1 MKILHSHGH
10 FNGFTGLWMFYVDV
24 LCGSVVNLIV
34 HWSIETF
41 FFAKLT
47 LDKDDVAVF

>member
-1 MKILHSHGH
+1 MLHEVIPQSWEFRCFHR
-10 FNGFTGLWMFYVDV
+10 FVDV
-24 LCGSVVNLIV
+24 LCGSVVNLII
-34 HWSIETF
+34 HWSIDTL